1 MDDEE
6 KRKKG
11 AFKEGLTAQGLRWDG
26 GDNGIE
32 EVIEYNL
39 PDDELK
45 KFKACYAT
53 IRQNIANA
61 EAFWKK

>member
-1 MDDEE
+1 MMKRNE
-6 KRKKG
+6 KRG
-11 AFKEGLTAQGLRWDG
+11 FQRVADSPS
-26 GDNGIE
+26 GDNSIE

-45 KFKACYAT
+45 KFKACCAT